1 MSSGEGGPLS
11 QATTFKPGKKIEL
24 KDFDPGYTG
33 GLKNK
38 AAAQE
43 EISAGVATIADLS
56 FKLYA
61 EARRSVL
68 LILQG
73 MDTSGKDGTIR
84 HVMTGVNPL
93 TCDIVAFKE
102 PTTEELDHDF
112 LWRIHRAAPRRG
124 KIGIFNRSQYED
136 VLVVRVKKLEPESVW
151 KSRYPMINGFE
162 QLLTQTDTTI
172 VKCFLHISKE
182 EQRKRLQARID
193 DPLKRW
199 KFNLGDLADRRHWDE
214 YQEAYQDALNE
225 CNTEHAPWH
234 IVPSDRKWFR
244 NLTITRI
251 LRRTLEDLDPQ
262 FPPAKDNL
270 DGIVVE

>member
-1 MSSGEGGPLS
+1 MTKS
-11 QATTFKPGKKIEL
+11 TTFKPGKQIQL
-24 KDFDPGYTG
+24 KDFDPGDTG

-38 AAAQE
+38 SAAQE
-43 EISAGVATIADLS
+43 EIAEGVAAIADLS
-56 FKLYA
+56 FRLYA
-61 EARRSVL
+61 EGQRAVL

-84 HVMTGVNPL
+84 HVLSGVNPL

-102 PTTEELDHDF
+102 PTTEELNHDF
-112 LWRIHRAAPRRG
+112 LWRIHQAAPHRG

-136 VLVVRVKKLEPESVW
+136 VLVVRVKQLVPDAVW
-151 KSRYPMINGFE
+151 KARYEMINNFE
-162 QLLTQTDTTI
+162 RLLTQNGTTI

-193 DPLKRW
+193 NPQKRW
-199 KFNLGDLADRRHWDE
+199 KFSLGDLADRRRWDDF
-214 YQEAYQDALNE
+214 QQAYEDAVNE
-225 CNTEHAPWH
+225 CNTPDAPWH
-234 IVPSDRKWFR
+234 IVPSDHKWYR

-251 LRRTLEDLDPQ
+251 LRKTLEELDPQ
-262 FPPAKDNL
+262 FPPAKENL

>member
-1 MSSGEGGPLS
+1 LTQPI
-11 QATTFKPGKKIEL
+11 TFKPGKRIKL
-24 KDFDPGYTG
+24 ADFDAADSG

-38 AAAQE
+38 AAAEE
-43 EISAGVATIADLS
+43 EIAEGVQQIADLS
-56 FKLYA
+56 YRLYA
-61 EARRSVL
+61 ESQRAVL
-68 LILQG
+68 LVLQG

-84 HVMTGVNPL
+84 HVLTGVNPL

-136 VLVVRVKKLEPESVW
+136 VLVVRVKKLVPESEW
-151 KSRYPMINGFE
+151 RKRYGMINEFE
-162 QLLTQTDTTI
+162 HVLAQNGTTI
-172 VKCFLHISKE
+172 VKCFLHISKD

-193 DPLKRW
+193 NQHKRW
-199 KFNLGDLADRRHWDE
+199 KFSLGDLADRRLWDE
-214 YQEAYQDALNE
+214 YQQAYEDAINE
-225 CNTEHAPWH
+225 CNTDHAPWH

-244 NLTITRI
+244 NLTVTRI
-251 LRRTLEDLDPQ
+251 LRKTLEDLDPH